1 MKTSARD
8 SAEVDGRGCSIC
20 QRTYVNCAQRVSA
33 AHLNR
38 PHAPAVRG
46 VHALIY
52 DVAAAVVVVRIGVA
66 VGMVVIGIV
75 IIVAVGIEAVAQS
88 VVPKVVIVTSPPDG
102 TGAKAA
108 EAAAVVSDGGAGA
121 KTMEAAD
128 RSPAKTAGVKATSK
142 SAATKAASVE
152 TAATTTKT
160 AATVTAAKATAAAT
174 ASAATSQ
181 CHGWRGQSNGG
192 NGQQHDYSLS
202 QHHHSPSDFFAAQ
215 PRHFRWRF
223 LWSIPISIG
232 ITTPQLGA
240 SLS

>member
-1 MKTSARD
+1 MLHISPYVREFAR
-8 SAEVDGRGCSIC
+8 SE
-20 QRTYVNCAQRVSA
+20 VSA

-38 PHAPAVRG
+38 PHAPALRG
-46 VHALIY
+46 VHAPIY
-52 DVAAAVVVVRIGVA
+52 DVAAAVVVVRIVVA
-66 VGMVVIGIV
+66 VGIVVIGIV

-160 AATVTAAKATAAAT
+160 AATATAA
-174 ASAATSQ
+174 AATSQ
-181 CHGWRGQSNGG
+181 CHGWRGQSNRG
-192 NGQQHDYSLS
+192 NGQQCL
-202 QHHHSPSDFFAAQ
+202 
-215 PRHFRWRF
+215 RR
-223 LWSIPISIG
+223 
-232 ITTPQLGA
+232 
-240 SLS
+240 